1 MKKVLALVGGLCL
14 ILILAVMPF
23 MAACAPTPPAPPAPP
38 TPPAQPIKIG
48 AIVPLT
54 GGLAHYGP
62 HTKAGIEVALDEA
75 GWKVAG
81 RPIELIIEDDASF
94 DEVMALQKARKL
106 VEVDKVDVLMG
117 PIASSSFLGTET
129 YIDVKQI
136 PTLAIGYRG
145 ELKEWVKPSWDF
157 ASNGGL
163 AQITYQ
169 AGIWAYE
176 QGFRTAV
183 TMGPDYET
191 GYQGCGGFADG
202 FTKAGGKVVQQLW
215 SPVGTT
221 DYAPYFATMQKADL
235 MAMFQYGAGVT
246 SFVKQWHEFG
256 FWDKEPLMLLIND
269 SLLGPSLAELGDFTI
284 GLHAAT
290 NYSWTI
296 DNPVNKKFVAAFE
309 AKTGMKPEPPAWWA
323 YTATTIF
330 LAIMEK
336 TNGDTTPE
344 VMRNAL
350 FGLTVDTPSGPVT
363 FDGEKGYSRVNAFI
377 TEVQKVEGQLAYK
390 VIKTYP
396 ATINPG
402 YYTKP

>member
-1 MKKVLALVGGLCL
+1 MRNKRLITLLGSVCL
-14 ILILAVMPF
+14 ILVLAALPF
-23 MAACAPTPPAPPAPP
+23 MAACPAPAEEDGAPT
-38 TPPAQPIKIG
+38 TESIKIG
-48 AIVPLT
+48 AIVPMT

-62 HTKAGIEVALDEA
+62 HTKAAIEVALDEV
-75 GWKVAG
+75 GWEVAG

-94 DEVMALQKARKL
+94 DEVMALQKARML

-129 YIDVKQI
+129 YIDVKGI

-145 ELKEWVKPSWDF
+145 ELLEWEKPSWDF

-163 AQITYQ
+163 AQVTYQ
-169 AGIWAYE
+169 AGLWAYE

-202 FTKAGGKVVQQLW
+202 FTQAGGKVVQSLW
-215 SPVGTT
+215 SPVGAT
-221 DYAPYFATMQKADL
+221 DYAPYFATMQEADC
-235 MAMFQYGAGVT
+235 MAMFQYGAGVM

-256 FWDKEPLMLLIND
+256 YWDKMPLLLLIND
-269 SLLGPSLAELGDFTI
+269 SLQEPSLAELGDFTI

-296 DNPVNKKFVAAFE
+296 DNPVNNKFVPAFV
-309 AKTGMKPEPPAWWA
+309 AKTGMMPEPPAHWA

-344 VMRNAL
+344 VMRDAL
-350 FGLTVDTPSGPVT
+350 FGLTVDSIPGPIT
-363 FDGEKGYSRVNAFI
+363 FDGEKGYSLVNTFI
-377 TEVQKVEGQLAYK
+377 TEVQLVDGQLAYK
-390 VIKTYP
+390 VIETYP
-396 ATINPG
+396 ATTNPG
-402 YYTKP
+402 YYTKQ

>member
-1 MKKVLALVGGLCL
+1 MRKKRLLVLVGSLCL
-14 ILILAVMPF
+14 VLTLAVMPF
-23 MAACAPTPPAPPAPP
+23 MAACTPEAPPAP
-38 TPPAQPIKIG
+38 AVEPIKIG
-48 AIVPLT
+48 AIVPMT

-62 HTKAGIEVALDEA
+62 HTKAAIEVRLDEA
-75 GWKVAG
+75 GWEVAG
-81 RPIELIIEDDASF
+81 RPIELIVEDDASF

-129 YIDVKQI
+129 YIDVKGM

-145 ELKEWVKPSWDF
+145 ELVEWEKPSWDF
-157 ASNGGL
+157 ATNGGL
-163 AQITYQ
+163 AQITYH
-169 AGIWAYE
+169 AGEWAYE

-202 FTKAGGKVVQQLW
+202 FTKAGGKVVQYLW

-221 DYAPYFATMQKADL
+221 DYAPYFAAMEKADL
-235 MAMFQYGAGVT
+235 MVMFQYGVGVT

-256 FWDKEPLMLLIND
+256 FWDKQPLLLLIND
-269 SLLGPSLAELGDFTI
+269 SLQEPTLAELGDFTI

-290 NYSWTI
+290 NYSWTV
-296 DNPVNKKFVAAFE
+296 DNPVNNKFVSAFE
-309 AKTGMKPEPPAWWA
+309 AKTGMKPEPPAFWA
-323 YTATTIF
+323 YNAATTF
-330 LAIMEK
+330 LAVMEK

-344 VMRNAL
+344 VMRDAL
-350 FGLTVDTPSGPVT
+350 LGLSVDSISGPVT
-363 FDGEKGYSRVNAFI
+363 FDGELGYSKVSVFI
-377 TEVQKVEGQLAYK
+377 TEVQKIDGKLAYK

-396 ATINPG
+396 ATTNPG
-402 YYTKP
+402 YYIKP